1 MDLGLS
7 NRRAL
12 VMGGSRGLGAAI
24 ARALAREG
32 ASVIAAARTAPDET
46 VPGVSFVPLDL
57 ADRASVDALADRL
70 LGEGGV
76 DVLVNNG
83 GGPPPGSAL
92 EATAEQWAEQFQKM
106 AVHLFHLTRRLVPP
120 MIERRW
126 GRIVTV
132 ASSGVEQPIPNL
144 ALSNGIRPA
153 VVGWS
158 KTLSAELAPH
168 GITVNVVLP
177 GRIQT
182 ARVDQLDRAAAEREG
197 KTMEQIVEA
206 ARGTIPAGRYGTP
219 EEFADVV
226 AFLASERASYVTGTK
241 IRVDGGMTR
250 SI

>member
-1 MDLGLS
+1 
-7 NRRAL
+7 
-12 VMGGSRGLGAAI
+12 
-24 ARALAREG
+24 
-32 ASVIAAARTAPDET
+32 
-46 VPGVSFVPLDL
+46 
-57 ADRASVDALADRL
+57 
-70 LGEGGV
+70 
-76 DVLVNNG
+76 
-83 GGPPPGSAL
+83 
-92 EATAEQWAEQFQKM
+92 
-106 AVHLFHLTRRLVPP
+106 
-120 MIERRW
+120 
-126 GRIVTV
+126 
-132 ASSGVEQPIPNL
+132 
-144 ALSNGIRPA
+144 